1 MRPMIPM
8 LSKQPLADYHI
19 AGHRNELAWSPV
31 ELARNALREEGL
43 GLFT

>member
-19 AGHRNELAWSPV
+19 AGHRNEMAGSPV
-31 ELARNALREEGL
+31 ELARDALCEESL
-43 GLFT
+43 RLFT